1 MKCVDITISA
11 QPIGGARSGLASISA
26 ATNTPG
32 GHIRVHDDSSDTH
45 SSMSDLE
52 EVADSDFA
60 STREPSTDDEL
71 ESFTSDDE
79 PAIPSAEEGVALDI
93 DYVGAVMPSSE
104 EGVAGDQSGDS
115 PSDSEG
121 MDFAF
126 PANDMS
132 SPLSFNTRR
141 APLWDGSRES
151 FR

>member
-1 MKCVDITISA
+1 MRDLNEVREHVDLGA
-11 QPIGGARSGLASISA
+11 ADWQRQIGAFFNSGGPL
-26 ATNTPG
+26 
-32 GHIRVHDDSSDTH
+32 HDDSSDAH
-45 SSMSDLE
+45 SSMPDLE
-52 EVADSDFA
+52 EFADSDFA

-71 ESFTSDDE
+71 ESFTSDGE

-93 DYVGAVMPSSE
+93 DYVEAVMPSSE

>member
-1 MKCVDITISA
+1 MRDLNEVREHVDLGA
-11 QPIGGARSGLASISA
+11 ADWQRQIGAFFNSGGPL
-26 ATNTPG
+26 
-32 GHIRVHDDSSDTH
+32 HDDSSDAH
-45 SSMSDLE
+45 SSMPDLE
-52 EVADSDFA
+52 EFADSDFA

>member
-1 MKCVDITISA
+1 M
-11 QPIGGARSGLASISA
+11 P
-26 ATNTPG
+26 
-32 GHIRVHDDSSDTH
+32 
-45 SSMSDLE
+45 DLE
-52 EVADSDFA
+52 EFADSDFA

-79 PAIPSAEEGVALDI
+79 PAIPSVEEGVALDI
-93 DYVGAVMPSSE
+93 DYVETAIRSAEEGVALDIDCVQVVMPSSE

>member
-1 MKCVDITISA
+1 MRDLNEVREHVDLGA
-11 QPIGGARSGLASISA
+11 ADWQRQIGAFFNSGGPL
-26 ATNTPG
+26 
-32 GHIRVHDDSSDTH
+32 HDDSSDAH
-45 SSMSDLE
+45 SSMPDLE
-52 EVADSDFA
+52 EFADSDFA

-71 ESFTSDDE
+71 ESFASDGE

-93 DYVGAVMPSSE
+93 DYVEAVMPSSE